1 MILLHALNLF
11 LPFQILFQQQC
22 WETKAKLEKNKTT
35 KGSLPELVLYPRVGG
50 EQQSDKKQSQ
60 AAQNISRP
68 KDQTEKFS
76 QAASFKNNAFMLC
89 G

>member
-1 MILLHALNLF
+1 MVLH
-11 LPFQILFQQQC
+11 
-22 WETKAKLEKNKTT
+22 
-35 KGSLPELVLYPRVGG
+35 PRVGG

-76 QAASFKNNAFMLC
+76 QAASFKNNAFLLC